1 MDLKASIDLTR
12 STNFR
17 LNVDLEI
24 PGAGITALY
33 GHSGS
38 GKTTILRCLAGLER
52 GLATDTIRIQ
62 FGDTIWQDADHFT
75 PPHRRHIGYVFQD
88 AQLLPHLTVAGNLD
102 YAISRRQIDGGPS
115 LSQVVAW
122 LELGSLIDKPVTRLS
137 GGEVRRTAI
146 ARALLSGVNLILM
159 DEPLGAIDQE
169 AKARILPY
177 LDNLHRELAIPIVYV
192 SHLLEEI
199 THLADR
205 LIIVERG
212 QVIASGSVIELSSQ
226 LNLAIAHDETAASIL
241 ECTLDCQDE
250 EYGLSKLLFD
260 GGELYVTE
268 LKQPKG
274 SKVRIRI
281 PARDVSLALD
291 PPGKTS
297 ILNIIETRIE
307 SIEEGQQA
315 RMLVRLSAGSQFLL
329 ARVTRKSIE
338 QLALHVDQKVYAQ
351 IKSVALL
358 TEYHHD

>member
-1 MDLKASIDLTR
+1 MNLNARIQLTR
-12 STNFR
+12 PASFR
-17 LNVDLEI
+17 LNVDVEI
-24 PGAGITALY
+24 PGKGITALY

-52 GLATDTIRIQ
+52 GAKGDSIVIQ
-62 FGDTIWQDADHFT
+62 FGDTIWQDAAHFI
-75 PPHRRHIGYVFQD
+75 PPHKRHIGFVFQD
-88 AQLLPHLTVAGNLD
+88 AQLLPHLSVGGNLD
-102 YAISRRQIDGGPS
+102 YAITRRQTDSGPS
-115 LSQVVAW
+115 LNQVVEW
-122 LELGSLIDKPVTRLS
+122 LELGKLMHQPVTQLS
-137 GGEVRRTAI
+137 GGEIQRTAI
-146 ARALLSGVNLILM
+146 ARALVSGVNLILM

-169 AKARILPY
+169 AKGRILPY

-205 LIIVERG
+205 LIILERG
-212 QVIASGSVIELSSQ
+212 EVIASGTVIELSSQ
-226 LNLAIAHDETAASIL
+226 LNLAIAHDEAAASIL
-241 ECTLDCQDE
+241 ECTLGGHDE

-260 GGELYVTE
+260 GGELIVTR
-268 LKQPKG
+268 LNQPAG
-274 SKVRIRI
+274 SKARVRI

-297 ILNIIETRIE
+297 ILNIIEARIE
-307 SIEEGQQA
+307 SIEAARQA
-315 RMLVRLSAGSQFLL
+315 RLLVRLAAGSQFLL

-338 QLALHVDQKVYAQ
+338 QLGLQVGQTVYAQ